1 MFNTTVPN
9 SLCMDLILQDLGTP
23 CSMSNLELK
32 IMSYRYIE
40 FRRKEKFDKWT
51 NTLDGIW
58 KNIKQV
64 HNNKYPGWNLE
75 KY

>member
-1 MFNTTVPN
+1 
-9 SLCMDLILQDLGTP
+9 
-23 CSMSNLELK
+23 
-32 IMSYRYIE
+32 MSYRYIE

-64 HNNKYPGWNLE
+64 HSNKII
-75 KY
+75 